1 MALSMPR
8 IESEDFNNLF
18 NMTMRGKWE
27 EVVKIYERDPSA
39 HKVRV
44 TKTGG
49 TALHVAV
56 TEDKEEIVSKLVEVI
71 SKYDKEALKV
81 PNHSGYTPLHHA
93 ASNGSRTMCKCIAE
107 AYPSLVDARTKN
119 TETPLFIAALHGK
132 RGAFFYLHSICSP
145 NSDLRY
151 SYTRRPQDGTTIL
164 HAAIDREYFHLAYQ
178 IIYLYEDLVDSV
190 NENGLTPL
198 HILATKSSAYKSGS
212 NAGLWKRL
220 IYECIIVKKLKAD
233 PSNPQ
238 SHESE
243 DREIN
248 IVEKLFS
255 SANEQEGSSATD
267 VENPARKDHT
277 GSQSTTPSAERNR
290 ISQADYGNFLLGF
303 LLIILGM
310 GSKRIVRS
318 LQELKELKKKHKW
331 SFQVMNELFDRSK
344 IIYKHVHSGADRGE
358 LPPLQEEES
367 DLIATVGMV
376 DQGLKTE
383 SIVLIAAKNGV
394 SEIVERILN
403 EYPVAIQD
411 RNEERKNILV
421 LAAEN
426 RQASVYNLLI
436 SKDMLRE
443 SIIRKVDRNQNSVLH
458 VAAVYSKDKPWPIPG
473 VAFQMQW
480 EIKWFQF
487 VKASI
492 PPGISL
498 RPNSKNE
505 TPEEVFS
512 RTHEDLVN
520 QGREWLIKTSESCSV
535 VAALIAGVGFATSAA
550 IPGGTLG
557 DTGKPVFENAAAFDV
572 FSISSLIALC
582 FSVTALV
589 MFLAILSSRFQE
601 KDFDK
606 DLPGKLLLGLSSL
619 FVSIGAMLVSFCAGH
634 FLMVEDKFKYAA
646 FPVYAITCLPA
657 SIFAAAQFP
666 LYFDLVQS
674 TFKNPFDHLH
684 RYK

>member
-1 MALSMPR
+1 MAISMPR

-71 SKYDKEALKV
+71 SKYDKDALKV

-198 HILATKSSAYKSGS
+198 HILATKSSAFKSGS

-220 IYECIIVKKLKAD
+220 IYEYIAIHCSSICLALKLEGIIVKKLKAD

-248 IVEKLFS
+248 IVEKS
-255 SANEQEGSSATD
+255 NEQEGSSATD

-426 RQASVYNLLI
+426 RQASSIQKINPGLFLVLLFKCSGKLNGFSDVASAIYFAGYN
-436 SKDMLRE
+436 SFCE
-443 SIIRKVDRNQNSVLH
+443 SLYTTWYFSSPEQQERNPRRS
-458 VAAVYSKDKPWPIPG
+458 
-473 VAFQMQW
+473 F
-480 EIKWFQF
+480 
-487 VKASI
+487 
-492 PPGISL
+492 
-498 RPNSKNE
+498 
-505 TPEEVFS
+505 
-512 RTHEDLVN
+512 LVN